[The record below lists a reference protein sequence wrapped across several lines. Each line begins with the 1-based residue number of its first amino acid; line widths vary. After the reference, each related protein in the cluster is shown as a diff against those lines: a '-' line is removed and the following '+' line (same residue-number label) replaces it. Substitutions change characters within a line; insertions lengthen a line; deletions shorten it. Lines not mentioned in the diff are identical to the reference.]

1 MRRRYIDIPDHARR
15 DFIKWTIGL
24 GAALGL
30 RPWKV
35 FEVQE
40 SLVGPAVA
48 ASASCAS
55 VNRLVGQ
62 VWGNGALSWM
72 TLLWPH
78 VAQATLGGNASFH
91 ATGKTT
97 MQ

>member
-1 MRRRYIDIPDHARR
+1 MATRRRYIDIPDHARR

-48 ASASCAS
+48 ATGRQAQGAPERMATRPSSPRSSLDRSIRSSA
-55 VNRLVGQ
+55 G
-62 VWGNGALSWM
+62 
-72 TLLWPH
+72 
-78 VAQATLGGNASFH
+78 
-91 ATGKTT
+91 
-97 MQ
+97 